1 MELKLSKL
9 QKRFLLFLIGCMGVR
24 LLLVYMAYKLPLFWL
39 KIMGIFGIIL
49 SIGFFTIFWFGL
61 RKYGQ
66 ETMGDK
72 IWWNSLRPFHGLT
85 YLIFGILALMSIQK
99 YAWMILLFDLLV
111 GLTAFIIHHTMNLI

>member
-24 LLLVYMAYKLPLFWL
+24 LLLVYIAYKLPLFWL